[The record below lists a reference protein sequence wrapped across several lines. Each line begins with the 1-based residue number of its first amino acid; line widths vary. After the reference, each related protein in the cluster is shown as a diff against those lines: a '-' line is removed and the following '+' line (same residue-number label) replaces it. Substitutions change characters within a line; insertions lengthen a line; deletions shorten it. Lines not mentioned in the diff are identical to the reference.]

1 MGASLCRCL
10 LSSPAMRRA
19 LGVSAVAGI
28 AFLVALS
35 PRTAR
40 ASGVMEFPDNG
51 SEQEGRGGAW
61 VARASDPLATFYN
74 PAGLAG
80 QPTRLTLQ
88 ANLSEQHTCFARVR
102 AADDTTI
109 NDGANPDGTYP
120 QVCNDG
126 GFFFDPQVAFTYHL
140 TDRVGLGIAVL
151 GPSAVGQVSW
161 PEFVGNAPSPQRYML
176 IQSNVLYL
184 TPTIGAGAEVIDGLR
199 VGASF
204 LFGTAPKINFAN
216 ASMGINEGN
225 ADASQNDIRA
235 EVNASQV
242 FIPGFTLGALWSP
255 VDDLDVAGWYKWSAP
270 IDAKGDVTTAS
281 GYFTQANAQ
290 GHGMPVYGDTALPNC
305 NNPMLPGS
313 PCGSGNDGEVKVP
326 IPMEGKLGVRY
337 HRPRS
342 DVAHDPHRR
351 DPIAQDLFDIEA
363 DFTWAN
369 DSAFDYL
376 QLRFPG
382 NANGDGTLPANP
394 GVPGATIPPNADVRH
409 DFKDVFGVRLGGDFN
424 LLPAQL
430 ALRAGAFF
438 ETQAAD
444 PTYQNIDFDA
454 AQRIGVALGGTYR
467 IEMGATGQHSL
478 DLMLGYGHVFFGT
491 LSNSDRNAAGLQ
503 GLAGTPCNPAA
514 DPPGSTCPNG
524 NSKYRTNWPVNLG
537 TITNSI
543 NVINVG
549 ASYAF

>member
-1 MGASLCRCL
+1 
-10 LSSPAMRRA
+10 MRRA
-19 LGVSAVAGI
+19 LVVSAAAAVTCVLAC
-28 AFLVALS
+28 LV
-35 PRTAR
+35 PRLAR

-88 ANLSEQHTCFARVR
+88 ANLSAQHTCFARVR
-102 AADDTTI
+102 AAADPTI
-109 NDGANPDGTYP
+109 NDGASPDGTYP
-120 QVCNDG
+120 RVCNDG
-126 GFFFDPQVAFTYHL
+126 HFFPDPQVAFTYRL

-151 GPSAVGQVSW
+151 GPSAVGRVSW
-161 PEFVGNAPSPQRYML
+161 PEFVGTAPSPQRYML
-176 IQSNVLYL
+176 IDSNVVYL
-184 TPTIGAGAEVIDGLR
+184 TPTLGVGAEVIDGLR
-199 VGASF
+199 LGASL
-204 LFGTAPKINFAN
+204 LFGTAPKIDFSN
-216 ASMGINEGN
+216 ASMGINEGGPGSSV
-225 ADASQNDIRA
+225 DASQNDIRA
-235 EVNASQV
+235 EINASQI

-255 VDDLDVAGWYKWSAP
+255 LDDLDVAAWYKWSAP
-270 IDAKGDVTTAS
+270 IDARGDVTTAS
-281 GYFTQANAQ
+281 SYFTPQNAQ
-290 GHGMPVYGDTALPNC
+290 GHGQPVYGDTALPNC
-305 NNPMLPGS
+305 NDPMRTDN
-313 PCGSGNDGEVKVP
+313 PCGSGNNGEVKVP
-326 IPMEGKLGVRY
+326 IPMEAKLGVRY
-337 HRPRS
+337 HRPRR
-342 DVAHDPHRR
+342 DVAYDPRVR
-351 DPIAQDLFDIEA
+351 DPIAQDMFDVEA

-369 DSAFDYL
+369 DSAFDVL

-394 GVPGATIPPNADVRH
+394 NTPGGFIPPNADVPH
-409 DFKDVFGVRLGGDFN
+409 HFKDVFGVRVGGDVN
-424 LLPAQL
+424 VLPDQL

-467 IEMGATGQHSL
+467 IKMGATGRHSL

-491 LSNSDRNAAGLQ
+491 LSNSNPNAAGLE
-503 GLAGTPCNPAA
+503 GLTGTPCNPPA

-524 NSKYRTNWPVNLG
+524 NLKYRTNWPINLG
-537 TITNSI
+537 TITSSI
-543 NVINVG
+543 DVINVG